1 MKNNMHL
8 PLSFS
13 IGELRLKILSHVA
26 NGKIDEALYLIFQS
40 MHRLILSGALKRKAL
55 FLPELDN
62 LLTSILSIDNCQP
75 REIITNQKKD
85 ITVIIASELYETGGH
100 SETIKNIVQEDPSR
114 YLIFLTD
121 IFGRSINKSL
131 INPQKFK
138 EKGINLYAIPSG
150 TIFEK
155 INFLA
160 DLLIKINPKAI
171 FHFGHHQDP
180 IGYGAVEISGL
191 KKRSA
196 IFHHCD
202 HEPSIGAT
210 MDHAIHCDF
219 SIEVNKFCQKIH
231 DNTLIFPLHS
241 KKPSRIRS
249 CDADDQIC
257 FATSGHPKKF
267 IGKDNYIEY
276 LDIVFT
282 LLNNFPEAKFIHI
295 GGLDNSIIDGIDQ
308 KLGPNKKTRFINIG
322 PVSSVAETLLNYSAT
337 VYISSFPIAG
347 GIATSEAQ
355 SIGLPVIFYD
365 SLAEIPLHDVKSI
378 FASPELSW
386 TKLEDLP
393 KTATYALKNYCQLW
407 SNSVSHYRS
416 NASKESMNEAISKI
430 HEKINAQDY

>member
-1 MKNNMHL
+1 MHNNIHL

-26 NGKIDEALYLIFQS
+26 NGKIDEALNLIFQS
-40 MHRLILSGALKRKAL
+40 MHTLILSGALKRKAL

-62 LLTSILSIDNCQP
+62 LLTSILSSDNCEP
-75 REIITNQKKD
+75 KEIITIQKND
-85 ITVIIASELYETGGH
+85 ITVIIASELYEIGGH
-100 SETIKNIVQEDPSR
+100 SEIIKNIVQEDPSK

-121 IFGRSINKSL
+121 IFDRSINSSL
-131 INPQKFK
+131 ISPQKFT

-150 TIFEK
+150 TIYEK

-219 SIEVNKFCQKIH
+219 TLEVNKFCQKFH
-231 DNTLIFPLHS
+231 NNSLIFPLHS

-267 IGKDNYIEY
+267 IGNNNCIEY
-276 LDIVFT
+276 LDIVLI
-282 LLNNFPEAKFIHI
+282 LLNNFPEANFIHI
-295 GGLDNSIIDGIDQ
+295 GGLDNSILDAVDK
-308 KLGPNKKTRFINIG
+308 KLGPKKKSRFINVG

-337 VYISSFPIAG
+337 VYISSFPLAG

-365 SLAEIPLHDVKSI
+365 SLAEIPLHDFKSY
-378 FASPELSW
+378 FASEELSW

-393 KTATYALKNYCQLW
+393 KTANYALKNYYQLW
-407 SNSVSHYRS
+407 SNSISHYKN
-416 NASKESMNEAISKI
+416 NASKEAMNEAISKI
-430 HEKINAQDY
+430 HEKIKAQDS